1 MSRLRMIITIG
12 LPIVLAT
19 IVAIGVFVAGGDRTP
34 QSGVAGSYG
43 VTGATCFGERFDL
56 AQSGSFVDLTG
67 PGGVDGQLKL
77 DDGHLTGDVTCRD
90 GSTQALDARVEGSI
104 EPGGDA
110 RIRDA
115 DGRPVDPGADVMVPF
130 GSFPVIMRATVG
142 DARFSAALTTAA
154 PKPGDHADDGKEPR
168 EFEAIIGSVF
178 LAIVVV
184 MLAARVFGSLAVRI
198 GQARVMGEVLA
209 GILLGPT
216 LFGALL
222 PEAQEWLFPADAIPY
237 LKTIS
242 ELGLVLFMF
251 LVGLEIDL
259 RQLKGRVAQTIT
271 VASASLVVPLA
282 AGLLFALATFT
293 LVGPPGDFAAYALF
307 LAVAMSITAFP
318 VLARIL
324 VERRML
330 HSPVGA
336 MSVGSAAINDVIGWF
351 LVALAIAVG
360 GSGSTST
367 VLRTIALALVFS
379 ALMIGVVRLL
389 LARAADIYDE
399 AGRLPQTLTAIVFG
413 GIILSAWITHE
424 IGVSVIFGAFIMG
437 AIMPRHAG
445 LTEDVTRRME
455 DIVVLLLL
463 PLFFVVTGLKTD
475 IGMLGRPELLLLTVA
490 AIVVAI
496 LAKGVGAALAAR
508 ATGMDWQEASV
519 LGTLMNARGLTE
531 LVVLTL
537 ALEIGAITPALFT
550 ALVVMALV
558 TTFMT
563 APILRLIDPGN
574 RFSATPEVVPAPLPT
589 AVGTATPATPD
600 RTIVV
605 APQAPHALERLR
617 AVAEPLAR
625 SMPPRE
631 LLLVQ
636 TLAPARGA
644 TVRGALQSEQ
654 ARVTAAAADLAGV
667 ARQLAADGVVAR
679 SSAFTSPDIGAD
691 LRRLAAPETVDL
703 LLVDGHRPLV
713 GDPVPRGAIGEAL
726 AEAPCD
732 VAVLVARDD
741 HRIALD
747 PAPDCAP
754 AVITVPFGAHPHDWG
769 ALELG
774 AWIAAATGATLRL
787 VGRAGDAHG
796 GRDAS
801 RSLGTASLMVQ
812 RLVGIAAEPV
822 LAEPGPTGMLDA
834 ARGSAL
840 LLVGLADDWRDQ
852 GLGPARTAL
861 ARGADAP
868 TIFVRRGPRG
878 GALAPAGDETR
889 FGWSVA
895 RTGST
900 VAAGT
905 SGPEPAVGPSH
916 GASSSVTATAERPAG
931 DEQESGGT
939 PPPPARDEDDAD
951 AG

>member
-1 MSRLRMIITIG
+1 VTRLRLVLTIG
-12 LPIVLAT
+12 LPILLAT
-19 IVAIGVFVAGGDRTP
+19 VAAIAVFVAGSDRTP
-34 QSGVAGSYG
+34 QPGVAGGYA
-43 VTGATCFGERFDL
+43 VTDGSCVGERFDL
-56 AQSGSFVDLTG
+56 AQSGRFVDLTG
-67 PGGVDGQLKL
+67 PGGVEGKLKL
-77 DDGHLTGDVTCRD
+77 EDGRLTGDVTCRD
-90 GSTQALDARVEGSI
+90 GGTQRLDARVKGSI
-104 EPGGDA
+104 EPGETLEVDGATLRRSDGTTA
-110 RIRDA
+110 A
-115 DGRPVDPGADVMVPF
+115 TFGSTPVALDGRLGTAP
-130 GSFPVIMRATVG
+130 
-142 DARFSAALTTAA
+142 FSAALVEAA
-154 PKPGDHADDGKEPR
+154 PLPGHHATDEDPR
-168 EFEAIIGSVF
+168 EFDAIIGSVF
-178 LAIVVV
+178 LAIVAV
-184 MLAARVFGSLAVRI
+184 MLAARVFGSLVVRI

-222 PEAQEWLFPADAIPY
+222 PEAQEWLFPADAIPH
-237 LKTIS
+237 LKMIS

-259 RQLKGRVAQTIT
+259 RQLKGRVAHTVT
-271 VASASLVVPLA
+271 VASASLVVPIA

-293 LVGPPGDFAAYALF
+293 LVGPPGKFASYALF

-336 MSVGSAAINDVIGWF
+336 MSIGSAAINDVIGWF

-379 ALMIGVVRLL
+379 ALMVGVVRLW
-389 LARAADIYDE
+389 LARAADVYEE
-399 AGRLPQTLTAIVFG
+399 AGRLPQTLTAIVLG
-413 GIILSAWITHE
+413 GIVLSAWITHE

-455 DIVVLLLL
+455 DVVVVLLL
-463 PLFFVVTGLKTD
+463 PLFFVVTGLKAD
-475 IGMLGRPELLLLTVA
+475 LGALVDRPELVLLTVA

-496 LAKGVGAALAAR
+496 VAKGLGAALAAR
-508 ATGMDWQEASV
+508 ATGMDWQESAV

-531 LVVLTL
+531 LVVLSL
-537 ALEIGAITPALFT
+537 ALEIGAITPAMFT

-558 TTFMT
+558 TTFMA
-563 APILRLIDPGN
+563 APVLRLIDPGN
-574 RFSATPEVVPAPLPT
+574 RFASTPEVAPAPR
-589 AVGTATPATPD
+589 AVDAPAATPPE

-605 APQAPHALERLR
+605 APQAPHALDRLR

-625 SMPPRE
+625 SLPPRE

-636 TLAPARGA
+636 TLRPARGA
-644 TVRGALQSEQ
+644 TVRGGLQSEQ
-654 ARVTAAAADLAGV
+654 ARVTTAAATLADVARDLATVGV
-667 ARQLAADGVVAR
+667 SAR
-679 SSAFTSPDIGAD
+679 SSAFTSPDVEAD
-691 LRRLAAPETVDL
+691 LRRLVEPDDVDL
-703 LLVDGHRPLV
+703 LLIDGHRPLL
-713 GDPVPRGAIGEAL
+713 GDPVPRGAIGRAL

-747 PAPDCAP
+747 PAPDGAP

-787 VGRAGDAHG
+787 VGRSGDDAG

-812 RLVGIAAEPV
+812 RLVGVVAEPV
-822 LAEPGPTGMLDA
+822 LADPGPSGMLDA
-834 ARGSAL
+834 ADGSAL
-840 LLVGLADDWRDQ
+840 LIVGLADDWREQ

-861 ARGADAP
+861 ARGATVP

-895 RTGST
+895 RTG
-900 VAAGT
+900 
-905 SGPEPAVGPSH
+905 
-916 GASSSVTATAERPAG
+916 GA
-931 DEQESGGT
+931 
-939 PPPPARDEDDAD
+939 PPPPARDDDATD